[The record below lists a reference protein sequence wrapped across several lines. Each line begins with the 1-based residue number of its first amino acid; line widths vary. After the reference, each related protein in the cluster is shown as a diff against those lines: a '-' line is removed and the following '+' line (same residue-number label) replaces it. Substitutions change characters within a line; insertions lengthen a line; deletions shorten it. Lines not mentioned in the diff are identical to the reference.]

1 MLTHPPTDARLA
13 LSDTVAY
20 LKTIADD
27 AGRIASALVVHHQN
41 IADHEVKGK
50 IHRLKVASEDFGHV
64 VRREISSMSKNVSE
78 AIERRSKP

>member
-1 MLTHPPTDARLA
+1 MHTFA

-27 AGRIASALVVHHQN
+27 AGRIANALVVHHQN
-41 IADHEVKGK
+41 IADHEVKGGTM
-50 IHRLKVASEDFGHV
+50 HRLKVASEDFGRV

>member
-1 MLTHPPTDARLA
+1 
-13 LSDTVAY
+13 
-20 LKTIADD
+20 
-27 AGRIASALVVHHQN
+27 
-41 IADHEVKGK
+41 VKGK